1 MRVLDLFAGCGGLSL
16 GFFRAGYQIVG
27 SVEFDDLAARSHARN
42 FFKTLP
48 DGARS
53 AHTNTDKIRYRNFDS
68 RNSRKLVS
76 RFAYPKDR
84 PFS

>member
-16 GFFRAGYQIVG
+16 GFLRAGYQIVG

-42 FFKTLP
+42 FSKTLP
-48 DGARS
+48 GS
-53 AHTNTDKIRYRNFDS
+53 AHANTDKIRYRNFDS